1 MTENKNYCMGCM
13 KEIDDNVTVCPHC
26 SYNALSSQTA
36 PFLSKGS
43 IVSDKYLVGKVEA
56 FSTDSI
62 TYIGLDTETGS
73 TVNIIEFYPEKI
85 VSRAMGT
92 SDVATRIGYEDV
104 FRSTLKSFIDLW
116 TDLKEVSGFACLPQV
131 TDILLYN
138 STAYAVCKYKDCI
151 TLESYFKD
159 KSPLSP
165 KKALSAFKNILMALK
180 KLHSIGIIHGAI
192 SPKSVFVGAD
202 GKIHLGRFA
211 IKQCHSI
218 NSALRA
224 RPVSGFAPTEL
235 YGEEPDAGPHSDI
248 YSFTALLYY
257 AITGITPSESI
268 KRAIRDDMILPSDIA
283 DNLSKNEISAIIK
296 GLAVKPENRFSN
308 ISEFMSSLYAPKAAQ
323 PQMPVQKKVAS
334 KTAPRPAP
342 KAAPKAPAKTVA
354 KPAKPAE
361 PKAVPK
367 KAPKEKRIPEF
378 NMPKLPKRD
387 KKASSSNS
395 IAPLMIKT
403 FSGVIV
409 GCFVL
414 LSLLYT
420 TVLYKSFEIPVM
432 DKIFS
437 GLSFLPMNK
446 ESENVGADVD
456 NTPVTQSPSNYERT
470 YVTVPDFKVHT
481 YDRIKT
487 NEVFNRNFVIEYKF
501 QPSRDYEKNAVISQ
515 SLTAGESVL
524 SGTKVTI
531 VISEG
536 VAQIELVDVIG
547 MPYQQAKEKL
557 ELAGFT
563 VKEDLRKNDGTQ
575 KAGEVFLMSKVAG
588 LEFDEGTEIVLTVWD
603 EVEETTEEESTTKN
617 KESTTKKKQNN
628 SNKNNEE

>member
-43 IVSDKYLVGKVEA
+43 MVSDKYLVGKVEA

-85 VSRAMGT
+85 VSRATGI
-92 SDVATRIGYEDV
+92 SDVAIRIGYEDV

-116 TDLKEVSGFACLPQV
+116 TDLKETTGFPCLPQA

-159 KSPLSP
+159 KSPLPP
-165 KKALSAFKNILMALK
+165 KKALSAFKSILLALK

-218 NSALRA
+218 NTALRA

-235 YGEEPDAGPHSDI
+235 YGDEPNAGPHSDI

-257 AITGITPSESI
+257 AITGIVPSESI
-268 KRAIRDDMILPSDIA
+268 KRAIRDDMILPSDTA
-283 DNLSKNEISAIIK
+283 EKLSKNEISAIIK
-296 GLAVKPENRFSN
+296 GLAVKPENRFSD
-308 ISEFMSSLYAPKAAQ
+308 IGEFMASLYAPKASQ
-323 PQMPVQKKVAS
+323 PQAPVQKKAPQKAS
-334 KTAPRPAP
+334 PRTV
-342 KAAPKAPAKTVA
+342 PKAPVKAA
-354 KPAKPAE
+354 KPVKPVKSSE
-361 PKAVPK
+361 PKAVTK
-367 KAPKEKRIPEF
+367 KAPKEKKIPEF
-378 NMPKLPKRD
+378 NMPKLPKRE
-387 KKASSSNS
+387 KKASASDS

-403 FSGVIV
+403 FSGVII

-414 LSLLYT
+414 FTVLYT
-420 TVLYKSFEIPVM
+420 TVLYKSIEVPVM
-432 DKIFS
+432 DKLFS
-437 GLSFLPMNK
+437 GASFLPMNK
-446 ESENVGADVD
+446 ESVDVGSDMD
-456 NTPVTQSPSNYERT
+456 NSPVTQAPSDYERT
-470 YVTVPDFKVHT
+470 YVTVPNFKVHT
-481 YDRIKT
+481 YDRIQT

-501 QPSRDYEKNAVISQ
+501 QPSRDYEKNTVISQ

-557 ELAGFT
+557 ELIGFI

-588 LEFDEGTEIVLTVWD
+588 LEFDEGTEIILTVWD
-603 EVEETTEEESTTKN
+603 EVEETTSEEESTTK
-617 KESTTKKKQNN
+617 KKTQSN
-628 SNKNNEE
+628 SNNTEE